1 MDESLLFFSLLL
13 FSFAFLYSSVGHGG
27 ASAYLALMA
36 LFSFDNQVMK
46 QTALSLNL
54 VVAAISFIQFYRS
67 GFFILRLFIFLAIS
81 SIPLA
86 FVGGMIDLKSQSYKL
101 VLGFFLLISVVR
113 LFLKSTDYINL
124 INKKKINIVV
134 ALIIG
139 ASIGFVSGLIGIGGG
154 ILLSPILLMLKW
166 SDVKNTASVSAL
178 FIWVNSAAGLAGQIN
193 SGIKLD
199 NNIPLFIIVVT
210 VGAIFGGYWGS
221 KSLSFINLEKVL
233 LLVLLAAAIK
243 LIFFK

>member
-1 MDESLLFFSLLL
+1 
-13 FSFAFLYSSVGHGG
+13 
-27 ASAYLALMA
+27 
-36 LFSFDNQVMK
+36 
-46 QTALSLNL
+46 
-54 VVAAISFIQFYRS
+54 
-67 GFFILRLFIFLAIS
+67 
-81 SIPLA
+81 
-86 FVGGMIDLKSQSYKL
+86 MIDLKSQTYKL

>member
-13 FSFAFLYSSVGHGG
+13 FSFAFLYASVGHGG

-86 FVGGMIDLKSQSYKL
+86 FVGGMIDLKSQTYKL

-124 INKKKINIVV
+124 INKKKINCSS
-134 ALIIG
+134 L
-139 ASIGFVSGLIGIGGG
+139 
-154 ILLSPILLMLKW
+154 
-166 SDVKNTASVSAL
+166 
-178 FIWVNSAAGLAGQIN
+178 
-193 SGIKLD
+193 
-199 NNIPLFIIVVT
+199 
-210 VGAIFGGYWGS
+210 WGC
-221 KSLSFINLEKVL
+221 KG
-233 LLVLLAAAIK
+233 
-243 LIFFK
+243 

>member
-13 FSFAFLYSSVGHGG
+13 FSFAFLYASVGHGG

-86 FVGGMIDLKSQSYKL
+86 FVGGMIDLKSQTSSRIVVLVELNYLERIIKDSGEFVNETSFAPLKVKYILGFSNRSWKL
-101 VLGFFLLISVVR
+101 V
-113 LFLKSTDYINL
+113 D
-124 INKKKINIVV
+124 
-134 ALIIG
+134 
-139 ASIGFVSGLIGIGGG
+139 FVSGL
-154 ILLSPILLMLKW
+154 
-166 SDVKNTASVSAL
+166 
-178 FIWVNSAAGLAGQIN
+178 
-193 SGIKLD
+193 
-199 NNIPLFIIVVT
+199 
-210 VGAIFGGYWGS
+210 
-221 KSLSFINLEKVL
+221 
-233 LLVLLAAAIK
+233 
-243 LIFFK
+243 

>member
-13 FSFAFLYSSVGHGG
+13 FSFAFLYASVGHGG

-86 FVGGMIDLKSQSYKL
+86 FVGGMIDLKSQTYKL
-101 VLGFFLLISVVR
+101 VLGFLLISVVR

-139 ASIGFVSGLIGIGGG
+139 ASIGFVSGLIGIGEGFYY
-154 ILLSPILLMLKW
+154 L
-166 SDVKNTASVSAL
+166 
-178 FIWVNSAAGLAGQIN
+178 Q
-193 SGIKLD
+193 
-199 NNIPLFIIVVT
+199 
-210 VGAIFGGYWGS
+210 YY
-221 KSLSFINLEKVL
+221 
-233 LLVLLAAAIK
+233 
-243 LIFFK
+243 

>member
-1 MDESLLFFSLLL
+1 M
-13 FSFAFLYSSVGHGG
+13 AI
-27 ASAYLALMA
+27 AYLALMA

-86 FVGGMIDLKSQSYKL
+86 FVGGMIDLKSQTYKL

-154 ILLSPILLMLKW
+154 ILLSPILLLLKW
-166 SDVKNTASVSAL
+166 SM
-178 FIWVNSAAGLAGQIN
+178 
-193 SGIKLD
+193 
-199 NNIPLFIIVVT
+199 
-210 VGAIFGGYWGS
+210 
-221 KSLSFINLEKVL
+221 
-233 LLVLLAAAIK
+233 
-243 LIFFK
+243 